1 MALQIVIPGTF
12 TAPGLPDLGML
23 GFVDTFSRGNSTTS
37 MGYTETPRREWTYG
51 PPGAGVVSGIR
62 AGQAYVARGTG
73 VGFATA
79 TVDAEVADGALEGTI
94 GTHVTTSGAQ
104 LGLAFRHTSI
114 NDMWRFVKV
123 QEAFYRLTKVAG
135 GTTTNVAD
143 SEGITP
149 AMGDRLRV
157 VLNGPSITCY
167 VNDQPAVQATDTF
180 NAAVTWH
187 GIVNNNTTDN
197 TMDNVSFTA

>member
-51 PPGAGVVSGIR
+51 QPGEGVVSGIR
-62 AGQAYVARGTG
+62 AGQAYVARSTG

-79 TVDAEVADGALEGTI
+79 TVDAEAADGTLEGTI
-94 GTHVTTSGAQ
+94 GRHINTSGAQ
-104 LGLAFRHTSI
+104 LGLAFRHAST

-123 QEAFYRLTKVAG
+123 QEAFYRLAKVVG
-135 GTTTNVAD
+135 GATTNVAN

-149 AMGDRLRV
+149 AEGDRLRV
-157 VLNGPSITCY
+157 VLSGPSITCY
-167 VNDQPAVQATDTF
+167 VNGQLAVQTTDTF